1 MRVAMQT
8 GKWHGR
14 RRIVRLFVLYISGTG
29 PTVAPEERR
38 EWIEDAPRNK
48 WPLSLDDI
56 RTSVEVCPGE
66 TTLDVSSRTNPE
78 TLTLGR
84 ESQNL
89 VVR

>member
-1 MRVAMQT
+1 VGCEATGSEIFESVMRVAMQT

-56 RTSVEVCPGE
+56 RGTSVEA
-66 TTLDVSSRTNPE
+66 
-78 TLTLGR
+78 
-84 ESQNL
+84 Q
-89 VVR
+89 